1 MENALIIS
9 LKFNYGHLSGLMGWY
24 SMLNSLGYRTSFLM
38 DEQYSGCFDEK
49 NYDVLY
55 RFSPQIGYYLVV
67 FFNISAEDWKLARYL
82 KEHTNAKILFIYH
95 EPWRGLEN
103 EIKRFRHDSKNFIKQ
118 VGRMVFAREVIR
130 SSDLV
135 ICPSA
140 QAADFYRNHEARYN
154 PHYVAFPLVFQDDCF
169 GGKYR
174 KDKTY
179 FSFIS
184 TATLDKAVD
193 CFFEFVK
200 YVSSQDVHIQ
210 FQVVT
215 STDISAYLDA
225 EIQQLIAVGRMVV
238 RHGKGLSEAEMNEA
252 YDNSKCTWLAY
263 RSSTQSGVIAKA
275 FMWGSPCIGT
285 NVGVFG
291 DLIDGTN
298 GKIVSSCDAFEEIL
312 NAYYEIEANQQHYE
326 RSARQTFERV
336 YSAKQ
341 RTNQLA
347 DLIDALYQRG

>member
-1 MENALIIS
+1 MKNALIIS

-24 SMLNSLGYRTSFLM
+24 SMLNSLGYRASFLM
-38 DEQYSGCFDEK
+38 DEHYSECVDEGA
-49 NYDVLY
+49 YDVLY
-55 RFSPQIGYYLVV
+55 SLSPRDHYNLVV
-67 FFNISAEDWKLARYL
+67 FFNISTKDWKLAGYF
-82 KEHTNAKILFIYH
+82 KKQTNTKILFVYH
-95 EPWRGLEN
+95 EPWRGLGDES
-103 EIKRFRHDSKNFIKQ
+103 KRYKHDGKNFVKQ
-118 VGRMVFAREVIR
+118 VGRMLCARSVIR
-130 SSDLV
+130 ASDMV
-135 ICPSA
+135 ICPSTK
-140 QAADFYRNHEARYN
+140 AADYYRNHEAKYN
-154 PHYVAFPLVFQDDCF
+154 SHYTVFPLVFQDDCQE
-169 GGKYR
+169 GNYR
-174 KDKTY
+174 QKKLF

-184 TATLDKAVD
+184 TANPEKAAD
-193 CFFEFVK
+193 SFFAFSK
-200 YVSSQDVHIQ
+200 YASSKDAHIQ

-215 STDISAYLDA
+215 STDISVYLDA
-225 EIQQLIAVGRMVV
+225 DIQQLIAEGRMVV

-312 NAYYEIEANQQHYE
+312 NAYYEIEANEQYYE

-336 YSAKQ
+336 YSTEQ

-347 DLIDALYQRG
+347 DLIDSLYQRS

>member
-1 MENALIIS
+1 MKNALIIS

-24 SMLNSLGYRTSFLM
+24 SMLDSLGYRASFLM
-38 DEQYSGCFDEK
+38 DERYSGCFDEK

-55 RFSPQIGYYLVV
+55 RFSPQICYDLIV
-67 FFNISAEDWKLARYL
+67 FFNISTKDWKLARYF
-82 KEHTNAKILFIYH
+82 KKHTNAKTLFVYH
-95 EPWRGLEN
+95 EPWRGLGN
-103 EIKRFRHDSKNFIKQ
+103 EIKRFKHDKKNFIKQ

-130 SSDLV
+130 SSDVV

-154 PHYVAFPLVFQDDCF
+154 PHYVVFPLVFQDDCID
-169 GGKYR
+169 GKYR
-174 KDKTY
+174 NDKPY

-184 TATLDKAVD
+184 TAALDKAVD
-193 CFFEFVK
+193 RFFEFVK
-200 YVSSQDVHIQ
+200 YASSKDAHIQ

-215 STDISAYLDA
+215 STDISVYLDA
-225 EIQQLIAVGRMVV
+225 DIQQLIAEGRMVV

-312 NAYYEIEANQQHYE
+312 NAYYEIEANEQYYE

-336 YSAKQ
+336 YSAEQ

-347 DLIDALYQRG
+347 DLIDSLYQRS